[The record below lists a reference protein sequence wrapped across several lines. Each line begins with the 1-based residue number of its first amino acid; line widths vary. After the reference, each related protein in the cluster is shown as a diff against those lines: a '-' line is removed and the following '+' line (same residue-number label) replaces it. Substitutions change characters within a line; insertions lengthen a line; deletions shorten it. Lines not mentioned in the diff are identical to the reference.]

1 MSDVSKSLRLLT
13 KTERPWAICSHCLPK
28 ISNYEQIA
36 QVTHQKWANCSFF
49 WGNHR
54 FAHFFAKTQWFPQ
67 KTNEKIPSPGI
78 PSFLVSDL
86 NESFMV
92 THFWWET
99 WAICSHHSLK
109 KRKWANHS
117 FFQKTYKKRTMKN
130 ILVKFCWVNCLFFV
144 SKRANEQFAQ
154 NKRAICSLAHLS
166 WATWANCSHSLI
178 CH

>member
-1 MSDVSKSLRLLT
+1 MWANHSGHSPKMSDVSKSLRLLT

-117 FFQKTYKKRTMKN
+117 FFQKTYKKRTHEKHFSQ
-130 ILVKFCWVNCLFFV
+130 ILLSKLLVFCDQKSKWV
-144 SKRANEQFAQ
+144 
-154 NKRAICSLAHLS
+154 ICSE
-166 WATWANCSHSLI
+166 
-178 CH
+178 